1 MATYELKNKKNPPI
15 SEIGV
20 IKWLHE
26 NLFSSLFNSI
36 LTLFALYLL
45 YLIIPPL
52 ADWLYFGAEFGNVAN
67 DQCTREAACWT
78 YIGKK
83 LNLYIY
89 GFYPEEHYWRIH
101 LTFALVAVFSF
112 IPRLFKN
119 NPHRFKLIAFLF
131 ISYPILAFYLLYG
144 GIGLEVVETHKWGGL
159 TLTIIIAAVGIVAS
173 FPIGILMALGR
184 QSKMK
189 VIRFFS
195 VLYIEFIRGVPLITI
210 LFMASVVLPLF
221 FSEGIDVD
229 KLLRALI
236 GITLFQ
242 AAYIAEVIRGGLQAI
257 PRGQYEAADAMG
269 LSFFQKTSL
278 IILPQ
283 ALKISIPNIVGS
295 FISLFKDTTLV
306 LIIGLF
312 DMLAIV
318 GLSTS
323 DVNWLGRETEGY
335 VFVAF
340 VLWIILYSMSKYS
353 KNIEKRYN
361 TELDKEKL

>member
-1 MATYELKNKKNPPI
+1 MAVYELKERKNPPI
-15 SEIGV
+15 SEIG
-20 IKWLHE
+20 IFKWLHE
-26 NLFSSLFNSI
+26 NLFSSLFNSV
-36 LTLFALYLL
+36 LTIFALYLL
-45 YLIIPPL
+45 YLVIPPL
-52 ADWLYFGAEFGNVAN
+52 ADWLYFGAEFGDVSN
-67 DQCTREAACWT
+67 DQCTRDAACWT

-83 LNLYIY
+83 INLFIY

-101 LTFALVAVFSF
+101 AAFLLGIGFVF
-112 IPRLFKN
+112 IPKFFKN
-119 NPHRFKLIAFLF
+119 NTHKFKLIAALF
-131 ISYPILAFYLLYG
+131 ISYPVIAFYLLYG
-144 GIGLEVVETHKWGGL
+144 GLGLEIVETHKWGGL
-159 TLTIIIAAVGIVAS
+159 TLTVVVATVGIVAS
-173 FPIGILMALGR
+173 FPIGVLLALGR

-195 VLYIEFIRGVPLITI
+195 IIYIEFIRGVPLITI

-221 FSEGIDVD
+221 FTEGVDVD

-242 AAYIAEVIRGGLQAI
+242 AAYIAEVVRGGLQAI
-257 PRGQYEAADAMG
+257 PKGQYEAADAMG

-278 IILPQ
+278 ITLPQ

-335 VFVAF
+335 VFVTI
-340 VLWIILYSMSKYS
+340 VLWVILYSMSKYS
-353 KNIEKRYN
+353 KSLEKRYN